1 MENKFK
7 DLKKQKIPIVLNKEK
22 VEKILN
28 SVYNIKHKIIILLI
42 YSSMLRVGEAVK
54 LKLNDFDS
62 RRTLIYIKEAKSSI
76 TEPDFSIPPIW
87 KDS

>member
-7 DLKKQKIPIVLNKEK
+7 DLKRQKIPLALCKKK

-28 SVYNIKHKIIILLI
+28 SVYNIKHKAILILI
-42 YSSMLRVGEAVK
+42 YSSMLRVGEVAK

-62 RRTLIYIKEAKSSI
+62 RRMLIHIKEAKSII
-76 TEPDFSIPPIW
+76 TEPDFSIAPIW
-87 KDS
+87 KNN